1 MGRTGVLQEIR
12 MLRFEEIHDRF
23 TKGRLSAAE
32 AAEWLGVSERTFRRQ
47 RARYDDE
54 GLSGLLDRR
63 LGKVS
68 PHRVPADEVE
78 RVVELYRTRY
88 AGWTVKH
95 FHEHLVERHGMGR
108 SYGWTKSVLHASG
121 LVRPAVKRSAHRRK
135 RPRRPVPG
143 MMLHQDGSR
152 HLWVPALG
160 RQIDLIVTLDDATSE
175 IYSAFLVEEEGTAS
189 TFQGLLEVFQ
199 AHGLPCA
206 LYTDRGSHYF
216 QTPDAGGKVNKATPT
231 QLGRA
236 LAQLGVEHIAAYSP
250 EARGRSERMFGTLQ
264 DRLVREMAD
273 AGITTLAAANRFLRR
288 SIWPITTPASRWS
301 RPSRARRSCRSAGPI
316 WRTSCATRRSAWSA
330 TTTPCASSVWCF
342 RSCPVRCAPTS
353 SRPPCGS
360 TATPTTAS
368 RCSMARAASAGIGP
382 TAPPKPRRW
391 RTSRRRDAMHRQAPT
406 RTSMASARGDPQ
418 GRCAPLR
425 GGLRP
430 SLTAT
435 ARRCPAKR
443 RSGRRDGPADR
454 TEGYQ

>member
-1 MGRTGVLQEIR
+1 
-12 MLRFEEIHDRF
+12 MLRFEKIHDRF

-231 QLGRA
+231 QVGRA

-250 EARGRSERMFGTLQ
+250 EARGRSERVFGTLQ

-273 AGITTLAAANRFLRR
+273 AGITTLAAANRFLREVYLADHNAR
-288 SIWPITTPASRWS
+288 FTVEPAEPGTAFVPVSGTNLADILCHQEERVVGNDNTVRFERLVLQILPSPLRAHFVKATVRVHRYPDDRAVPWPALH
-301 RPSRARRSCRSAGPI
+301 RPVSARRHPRSRGAGGP
-316 WRTSCATRRSAWSA
+316 AGGV
-330 TTTPCASSVWCF
+330 TPC
-342 RSCPVRCAPTS
+342 TG
-353 SRPPCGS
+353 RPL
-360 TATPTTAS
+360 
-368 RCSMARAASAGIGP
+368 
-382 TAPPKPRRW
+382 
-391 RTSRRRDAMHRQAPT
+391 T

-454 TEGYQ
+454 TGGYQ

>member
-1 MGRTGVLQEIR
+1 

-273 AGITTLAAANRFLRR
+273 AGITTLAAANRFLREVYLADHNAR
-288 SIWPITTPASRWS
+288 FTVEPAELGTAFVPVSGTNLADILCHQEERVVGNDNTV
-301 RPSRARRSCRSAGPI
+301 RFERLVLQILPS
-316 WRTSCATRRSAWSA
+316 
-330 TTTPCASSVWCF
+330 
-342 RSCPVRCAPTS
+342 
-353 SRPPCGS
+353 
-360 TATPTTAS
+360 
-368 RCSMARAASAGIGP
+368 
-382 TAPPKPRRW
+382 
-391 RTSRRRDAMHRQAPT
+391 
-406 RTSMASARGDPQ
+406 
-418 GRCAPLR
+418 PLR
-425 GGLRP
+425 AHFVKATVRVHRYPDDRLALFHGPRCIGRYRP
-430 SLTAT
+430 
-435 ARRCPAKR
+435 
-443 RSGRRDGPADR
+443 DGTPEAEALAD
-454 TEGYQ
+454 QQAA

>member
-47 RARYDDE
+47 RARYDEE
-54 GLSGLLDRR
+54 GVSGLLDRR
-63 LGKVS
+63 LGKAS

-78 RVVELYRTRY
+78 RVLELYRTRY

-121 LVRPAVKRSAHRRK
+121 LVRPAVKRSAHRKK

-152 HLWVPALG
+152 HLWVPALD
-160 RQIDLIVTLDDATSE
+160 RQVDLIVTLDDATSE

-216 QTPDAGGKVNKATPT
+216 QTPEAGGKVDKSTPT
-231 QLGRA
+231 QVGRA

-273 AGITTLAAANRFLRR
+273 AGITTLAAANRFLKEVYLADHNARFTVAAAEPGTAFVPVSGTNLADILCHQEERVVGNDNTVRFERLVLQIPPSPLRAHFVKATVRVHRYPDGRLGLFHGPRCIGRYR
-288 SIWPITTPASRWS
+288 SDGTLEAETPANQ
-301 RPSRARRSCRSAGPI
+301 
-316 WRTSCATRRSAWSA
+316 
-330 TTTPCASSVWCF
+330 
-342 RSCPVRCAPTS
+342 
-353 SRPPCGS
+353 
-360 TATPTTAS
+360 
-368 RCSMARAASAGIGP
+368 RAA
-382 TAPPKPRRW
+382 
-391 RTSRRRDAMHRQAPT
+391 
-406 RTSMASARGDPQ
+406 
-418 GRCAPLR
+418 
-425 GGLRP
+425 
-430 SLTAT
+430 
-435 ARRCPAKR
+435 
-443 RSGRRDGPADR
+443 
-454 TEGYQ
+454 

>member
-47 RARYDDE
+47 RARYDEE
-54 GLSGLLDRR
+54 GVSGLLDRR
-63 LGKVS
+63 QAS

-78 RVVELYRTRY
+78 RVLELYRTRY

-121 LVRPAVKRSAHRRK
+121 LVRPAVKRSAHRKK

-152 HLWVPALG
+152 HLWVPALD
-160 RQIDLIVTLDDATSE
+160 RQVDLIVTLDDATSE

-216 QTPDAGGKVNKATPT
+216 QTPEAGGKVDKATPT
-231 QLGRA
+231 QVGRA

-273 AGITTLAAANRFLRR
+273 AGITTLAAANRFLKEVYLADHNARFTVAAAEPGTAFVPVSGTNLADILCHQEER
-288 SIWPITTPASRWS
+288 VVGNDNTVRFERLVLQIPPSPLRAHFVKATVRVHRYPDDRLALFHGPRCIARYQPDGTPEDQ
-301 RPSRARRSCRSAGPI
+301 
-316 WRTSCATRRSAWSA
+316 
-330 TTTPCASSVWCF
+330 
-342 RSCPVRCAPTS
+342 AP
-353 SRPPCGS
+353 
-360 TATPTTAS
+360 ADQ
-368 RCSMARAASAGIGP
+368 RAA
-382 TAPPKPRRW
+382 
-391 RTSRRRDAMHRQAPT
+391 
-406 RTSMASARGDPQ
+406 
-418 GRCAPLR
+418 
-425 GGLRP
+425 
-430 SLTAT
+430 
-435 ARRCPAKR
+435 
-443 RSGRRDGPADR
+443 
-454 TEGYQ
+454 

>member
-47 RARYDDE
+47 RARYDEE
-54 GLSGLLDRR
+54 GVSGLLDRR
-63 LGKVS
+63 LGKAS

-78 RVVELYRTRY
+78 RVLELYRTRY

-121 LVRPAVKRSAHRRK
+121 LVRPAVKRSAHRKK

-152 HLWVPALG
+152 HLWVPALD
-160 RQIDLIVTLDDATSE
+160 RQVDLIVTLDDATSE

-216 QTPDAGGKVNKATPT
+216 QTPEAGGKVDKATPT
-231 QLGRA
+231 QVGRA

-273 AGITTLAAANRFLRR
+273 AGITTLAAANRFLKEVYLADHNARFTVAAAEPGTAFVPVSGTNLADILCHQEER
-288 SIWPITTPASRWS
+288 VVGNDNTVRFERLVLQIP
-301 RPSRARRSCRSAGPI
+301 PS
-316 WRTSCATRRSAWSA
+316 
-330 TTTPCASSVWCF
+330 
-342 RSCPVRCAPTS
+342 
-353 SRPPCGS
+353 
-360 TATPTTAS
+360 
-368 RCSMARAASAGIGP
+368 
-382 TAPPKPRRW
+382 
-391 RTSRRRDAMHRQAPT
+391 
-406 RTSMASARGDPQ
+406 
-418 GRCAPLR
+418 PLR
-425 GGLRP
+425 AHFVK
-430 SLTAT
+430 AT
-435 ARRCPAKR
+435 VRVHRYPDDRLALFHGPRCIARYQP
-443 RSGRRDGPADR
+443 DGTLLDEA
-454 TEGYQ
+454 TIQAAA

>member
-47 RARYDDE
+47 RARYDEE
-54 GLSGLLDRR
+54 GVSGLLDRR
-63 LGKVS
+63 LGKAS

-78 RVVELYRTRY
+78 RVLELYRTRY

-121 LVRPAVKRSAHRRK
+121 LVRPAVKRSAHRKK

-152 HLWVPALG
+152 HLWVPALD
-160 RQIDLIVTLDDATSE
+160 RQVDLIVTLDDATSE

-216 QTPDAGGKVNKATPT
+216 QTPEAGGKV
-231 QLGRA
+231 
-236 LAQLGVEHIAAYSP
+236 
-250 EARGRSERMFGTLQ
+250 
-264 DRLVREMAD
+264 D
-273 AGITTLAAANRFLRR
+273 
-288 SIWPITTPASRWS
+288 
-301 RPSRARRSCRSAGPI
+301 
-316 WRTSCATRRSAWSA
+316 
-330 TTTPCASSVWCF
+330 
-342 RSCPVRCAPTS
+342 
-353 SRPPCGS
+353 
-360 TATPTTAS
+360 
-368 RCSMARAASAGIGP
+368 
-382 TAPPKPRRW
+382 KPRRPKSAG
-391 RTSRRRDAMHRQAPT
+391 RSPSSASSTSPPTRRRRGGVA
-406 RTSMASARGDPQ
+406 SGCSARC
-418 GRCAPLR
+418 RTAWCARWPMP
-425 GGLRP
+425 GSRP
-430 SLTAT
+430 WRRPTAF
-435 ARRCPAKR
+435 
-443 RSGRRDGPADR
+443 
-454 TEGYQ
+454 

>member
-1 MGRTGVLQEIR
+1 MMDRTGVLQEIR

-68 PHRVPADEVE
+68 PHRVPADEVD
-78 RVVELYRTRY
+78 RVLDLYRTRY

-95 FHEHLVERHGMGR
+95 FHERLVERHGVGR

-121 LVRPAVKRSAHRRK
+121 LVRPAVKRSAHRKK

-160 RQIDLIVTLDDATSE
+160 RQVDLIVTLDDATSE

-216 QTPDAGGKVNKATPT
+216 QTPEAGGKVDKTTPT
-231 QLGRA
+231 QVGRA

-273 AGITTLAAANRFLRR
+273 AGITTLAAANRFLREVYLADHNAR
-288 SIWPITTPASRWS
+288 FTVAPAEPGTAFVLVSGTNLADILCHQEERVVGNDNTVRFERLVLQIPPSPLRAHFVKATVRVHRYPDDRLALFHGPRCIGRYQPDGTPEDQVPADQ
-301 RPSRARRSCRSAGPI
+301 
-316 WRTSCATRRSAWSA
+316 
-330 TTTPCASSVWCF
+330 
-342 RSCPVRCAPTS
+342 
-353 SRPPCGS
+353 
-360 TATPTTAS
+360 
-368 RCSMARAASAGIGP
+368 RAA
-382 TAPPKPRRW
+382 
-391 RTSRRRDAMHRQAPT
+391 
-406 RTSMASARGDPQ
+406 
-418 GRCAPLR
+418 
-425 GGLRP
+425 
-430 SLTAT
+430 
-435 ARRCPAKR
+435 
-443 RSGRRDGPADR
+443 
-454 TEGYQ
+454 